1 MVDIRKTDWGDR
13 AMLDAKTLS
22 MLRGMEVLRI
32 LYSIG
37 VQLHRP
43 LVTAAIE
50 RGDLVLEEGYITD
63 VVDHGEYEQCTR
75 MAFVIY
81 EGSKYGPFSVED
93 FPENAQSTV
102 QIEAFLDLVEHIERN
117 KRDND
122 NKKGESR

>member
-1 MVDIRKTDWGDR
+1 MVDKKTPVWEDR
-13 AMLDAKTLS
+13 AVLDAKTLS

-32 LYSIG
+32 LYNTG

-63 VVDHGEYEQCTR
+63 VIDHSEYEQCTR

-81 EGSKYGPFSVED
+81 EGNKYGPFSVED

-102 QIEAFLDLVEHIERN
+102 QIEAFLDLVERVERD
-117 KRDND
+117 KRN
-122 NKKGESR
+122 NKKGESK